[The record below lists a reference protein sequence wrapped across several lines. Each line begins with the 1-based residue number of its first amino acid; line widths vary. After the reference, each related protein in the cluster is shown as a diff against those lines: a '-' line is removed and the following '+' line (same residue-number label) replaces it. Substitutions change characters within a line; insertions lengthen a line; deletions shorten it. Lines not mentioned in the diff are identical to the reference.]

1 MSKPLRTLIV
11 LVTVVLAVPLLWMW
25 SRRSSNQG
33 TLAKYK
39 AELRAKGEKLT
50 WAELGYP
57 RTPEANNS
65 LQKMLTAVDTI
76 SPGRTDPGKLGLM
89 SYVGP
94 GRAQPC
100 WAAAQPQ
107 MASHYKG
114 SNAPTWEEFE
124 SDNES
129 AQGALVEIRAALQ
142 NPPRYFLLDPS
153 NFVNWPK
160 LPIRQQ
166 RAAAQWLMGDTI
178 LALRSKQLSQAQ
190 ADLDALTQL
199 THLHKD
205 DPTLV
210 NQMVRVAIAGLGL
223 AATWEALQAKGW
235 DDESL
240 AAMQKDWE
248 GVDLFEALNRALLG
262 ERILGV
268 TYIEWW
274 RQRTGSQKARI
285 YEGWPNPTQMRTL
298 KSLRDYFAAYVVAPL
313 WGVNSED
320 DELFLLQHYQA
331 LLESLRKLGQTEAWP
346 AMAAELKAQDDMFG
360 RITDSY
366 LGQLRFQFSSTIIP
380 KISRAALTTV
390 RSETLRRL
398 TITVIALE
406 RYRLR
411 QGRPPN
417 DLAALVPELLSA
429 VPIDPMSG
437 KPLSYRLAEG
447 GTFALY
453 SVGEDGR
460 DDGGD
465 PTSLMATNRFDL
477 WSGKDALWPTA
488 VINPP

>member
-1 MSKPLRTLIV
+1 MNKPLRTLIILALV
-11 LVTVVLAVPLLWMW
+11 LLAVPLLWMW
-25 SRRSSNQG
+25 SHRSRNQG
-33 TLAKYK
+33 ALAKYK
-39 AELRAKGEKLT
+39 AELRAKGEILT

-57 RTPEANNS
+57 RPAETNNS
-65 LQKMLTAVDTI
+65 LQKMLTAVDRI

-114 SNAPTWEEFE
+114 SNAPTWAEFE
-124 SDNES
+124 SDIES

-166 RAAAQWLMGDTI
+166 RAAAQWLTGDTI
-178 LALRSKQLSQAQ
+178 LALRSKQLSLAQ

-205 DPTLV
+205 DWYLV

-223 AATWEALQAKGW
+223 AVTWEALQAEGW

-240 AAMQKDWE
+240 AALQKDWE
-248 GVDLFEALNRALLG
+248 DVELLEALKLAQLG
-262 ERILGV
+262 ERALGQAD
-268 TYIEWW
+268 IEWL
-274 RQRTGSQKARI
+274 RQASGSQGAQMLGGASSPTGKA
-285 YEGWPNPTQMRTL
+285 
-298 KSLRDYFAAYVVAPL
+298 SLNSLGDYIGVYVVMPL
-313 WGVNSED
+313 WRVNSED
-320 DELFLLQHYQA
+320 DELFLLQQYQSR
-331 LLESLRKLGQTEAWP
+331 LESLRKLGGTKPWP
-346 AMAAELKAQDDMFG
+346 ETAAELEALDVMLSKVTGSPM
-360 RITDSY
+360 
-366 LGQLRFQFSSTIIP
+366 GQVRYQVSGVDIAN
-380 KISRAALTTV
+380 ISRAALTTV
-390 RSETLRRL
+390 SSETLRRL
-398 TITVIALE
+398 TITAIALE

-411 QGRPPN
+411 QGRPPD
-417 DLAALVPELLSA
+417 DLAALVPEFLRG
-429 VPIDPMSG
+429 VPVDPMSG
-437 KPLSYRLAEG
+437 KPLGYRLTG
-447 GTFALY
+447 GGSFALY

-465 PTSLMATNRFDL
+465 PTSLGATNRFDL
-477 WSGKDALWPTA
+477 WSGKDAVWPTA
-488 VINPP
+488 VIDPP